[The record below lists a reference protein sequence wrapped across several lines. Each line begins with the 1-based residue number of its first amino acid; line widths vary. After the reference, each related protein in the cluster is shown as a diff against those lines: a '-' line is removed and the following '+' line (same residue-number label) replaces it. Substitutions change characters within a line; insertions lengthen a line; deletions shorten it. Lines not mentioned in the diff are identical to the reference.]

1 MDYESASTAP
11 WWSGVVTTTDL
22 DAPTVGKDSQIRI
35 LSLWAVLFVR
45 FVC

>member
-11 WWSGVVTTTDL
+11 WWSGMVTPTDL
-22 DAPTVGKDSQIRI
+22 DAPTAGKDSQMWI